1 MHTQYVCPFML
12 NPIYGTMRNFYLKRA
27 LIMFA
32 LMTFTGL
39 LFGQTSCE
47 WKLRLRDSYGDGWG
61 SNKISLSVNGVVKF
75 DKVTLDDGAGPL
87 DFTFTAST
95 GDVVK
100 VEYFAVSWSYP
111 DETSWELL
119 NVNGEKVAGEGPD
132 VYNPAGG
139 ELTLSCPVP
148 IDLLPVALQE
158 PKSGNSLTDQETIKV
173 KYTNNG
179 TDVLNGDFE
188 VYYTIDGNEI
198 RETVTGQEI
207 TSKGEYIHTF
217 ATKADLSAKKMHTI
231 TAGITAAS
239 EDSPDNNVTD
249 YNIFNTEPNKILVY
263 DHTNTS
269 ILKYTLPN
277 ITDKEDIVTS
287 EQFDGKMLRQI
298 TYLPDGNI
306 YALSTRDT
314 MLQINHDTKE
324 ITSLFEVDVEEYISE
339 WTSLKFNT
347 KTKKLYLAGKNST
360 KSFIYLVDLL
370 GETTE
375 KIVELDGA
383 ISSMTFDNVGVL
395 YVLDAK
401 VDKKLYTLNID
412 TEEKTEITALSDDVC
427 DYYFSSIFTDRESGD
442 VYIIN
447 NTNSEK
453 NKVFFVNSDTKKVY
467 YIGMDNNTEDIRS
480 VVTEYTEENPLY
492 FISFASENQ
501 KESSVINQ
509 EEKTI
514 KHKLF
519 FGKDITKVKPQ
530 FIVPEG
536 VTIALKDSREPVING
551 ETVLDLTND
560 VVVVLSANG
569 KTEEW
574 TISAVVGKNHENA
587 IETFAIANQ
596 FVDAVINNEE
606 REVVIEMPAGTDVSA
621 LVPQFTLSTN
631 ASVKVKGRTQIS
643 GKSTVD
649 FTKEDADVD
658 FEMYTVIAEDGK
670 KQEWR
675 VIVDVVET
683 PEKTQLSYP
692 ENEANDV
699 PTIFTLK
706 WDEVSGALGYK
717 IYLGET
723 IGDTPFATS
732 ETNKFKITDLTPNTT
747 YKLKVVPYNNAGDCT
762 EAEEWT
768 FTTDAK
774 TYIMSDATYEV
785 TNGVFYD
792 TGIEENYDVDEEH
805 TMTLKSSEAGKNVK
819 LNFSWFSTEVD
830 TDELYVFN
838 GLNIDAQQVEGSPFS
853 GSEGESTKEIIANNP
868 DGALTFYWTSDAS
881 STRSGWKARISLHEW
896 LTQDVALRDIEM
908 PQSSVSLTDN
918 ESVSFDV
925 INRGTE
931 AVNAVDIE
939 YVVNGDVANKQT
951 RTVTFDTPLAVG
963 EFTKVTIDN
972 IDLSAEGNYN
982 ILFTA
987 VLAGDTNA
995 EQQEVSGSVIHA
1007 EMMSLTDVLDF
1018 TDSDTEKS
1026 KYVVIS
1032 EYFAGSEISEA
1043 QSTTGNTSLA
1053 MYGTTYTGW
1062 SNVHGTTHFTKN
1074 ASHAIK
1080 LNVSVDATS
1089 LSALEFG
1096 FDALLNQTSWSTNS
1110 YMRVMV
1116 NGNNVSGTIE
1126 PSKNATFKSHNF
1138 DISAYVGGIIN
1149 IVVEARVKDKAETV
1163 YLDNVHFRVPKAVDA
1178 QIVSISGL
1186 RNGGNSATEQATIKV
1201 KNIGVADINKII
1213 AECTIDGNSAAKI
1226 QSTIDLATP
1235 LSYNQETDVTL
1246 SNIDLSAIGTHNLEF
1261 NIVVENDADID
1272 NNTKE
1277 LTVVTKAVVNTF
1289 PYSEDF
1295 EADHAW
1301 DIDGA
1306 SPSWEVATPAG
1317 EIINSAASGSKVFIT
1332 NADGSHNEDEA
1343 SFVQSPEFD
1352 FSSLTS
1358 PVLELK
1364 TWWNL
1369 DKDSDVAYI
1378 AYSTDKGAS
1387 WELLGS
1393 TSTGENWYN
1402 STWWADI
1409 ESWTGDGNGEWITS
1423 KYRDMAALAGKS
1435 SVIFR
1440 VVMLA
1445 DESEPSLEGFAFDDF
1460 KIYERPAV
1468 DAALTSVVKPS
1479 DMTIPATVKPTVKI
1493 RNFGSAELTTDVT
1506 LTINPGNNTFTKT
1519 VTTLAS
1525 GSSEDVEFDEWQAVS
1540 GKYTLTFSI
1549 NPAGDATPENNSIA
1563 TEVVL
1568 DEAKMD
1574 NYYIQGAEAPVID
1587 ENAKTITIDAKESSD
1602 ITAMKAVFDLTTG
1615 ATATVN
1621 GVEQESG
1628 VTINDFT
1635 NPVVYL
1641 LTAPDGVST
1650 VEWTV
1655 TVNAYKQKGNDI
1667 TLFAV
1672 DGQSDDSYIG
1682 INEVFVE
1689 MPFGT
1694 DMTALV
1700 PTFELSENAKAYIGD
1715 DLQTTAVSAV
1725 DFTKG
1730 AVEYKVVSES
1740 GEEQIWTVT
1749 VDDKPNSATEIK
1761 AFTVSGSVADATINA
1776 TAKTITAEVPYA
1788 SDITTVNVDFEL
1800 SEGAVLMVNDSE
1812 IATGS
1817 AIDFTNAVTAKIIAE
1832 DAISANEWTVT
1843 VTKATAS
1850 DNNKLTALNVD
1861 GTSVNEFAADTYT
1874 YNVTLDA
1881 GTTATPDVTA
1891 TAADATA
1898 NVTITDATNILSDTE
1913 ADRTT
1918 TVAVTAENGN
1928 KKEYKVVFYVES
1940 DETALSEIKIDGTVI
1955 DGFAADVYT
1964 YNVELPEN
1972 TTATPEV
1979 TAVAVSTKAQVAVT
1993 DAADVTSDNATERT
2007 TTIVV
2012 TAENGDTQEY
2022 KVVFAVKKIT
2032 DVEVD
2037 ALNSVVVYPNPATD
2051 FVQIANAEGFRI
2063 TIMNSTGN
2071 VVEQNVVN
2079 SDNYTVDVSNLT
2091 RGIYLIKLVNGESVR
2106 TIKITVK

>member
-1 MHTQYVCPFML
+1 ML
-12 NPIYGTMRNFYLKRA
+12 NPIYGTMRNFYFKKA
-27 LIMFA
+27 LIVLV
-32 LMTFTGL
+32 LMTFSGL
-39 LFGQTSCE
+39 LFGQTSCD

-61 SNKISLSVNGVVKF
+61 SNKISLYVNGVLKF

-87 DFTFTAST
+87 DFSFTAST

-119 NVNGEKVAGEGPD
+119 NANDEKVAGEGPD

-139 ELTLSCPVP
+139 EFTLSCPVP
-148 IDLLPVALQE
+148 IDLLPVSIEE
-158 PKSGNSLTDQETIKV
+158 PKSSNSLTNQETIKI
-173 KYTNNG
+173 KYANNG
-179 TDVLNGDFE
+179 ISALNENFE

-207 TSKGEYIHTF
+207 LAKGEYIHTF

-231 TAGITAAS
+231 TAGITTAS
-239 EDSPDNNVTD
+239 EDNAGNDVTEYNV
-249 YNIFNTEPNKILVY
+249 FNTDPNKILVY
-263 DHTNTS
+263 DHTDTK
-269 ILKYTLPN
+269 IIKYTLPN
-277 ITDKEDIVTS
+277 ITDKEDVIAT
-287 EQFDGKMLRQI
+287 EAFDGKMLRQI
-298 TYLPDGNI
+298 TYLTDGNI

-314 MLQINHDTKE
+314 MLQINPDTKE
-324 ITSLFEVDVEEYISE
+324 VKSLFEIDVEEYISE
-339 WTSLKFNT
+339 WTALKYNT
-347 KTKKLYLAGKNST
+347 VTKKLYLAGKNST
-360 KSFIYLVDLL
+360 KSYIYEVSLL
-370 GETTE
+370 GQATE
-375 KIVELDGA
+375 RILEFDGA
-383 ISSMTFDNVGVL
+383 ISSMTFDNEGVL
-395 YVLDAK
+395 YVFDAK
-401 VDKKLYTLNID
+401 IGKKLYTLDITSN
-412 TEEKTEITALSDDVC
+412 TKTEVTALSDQVC

-442 VYIIN
+442 IYIVN

-453 NKVFFVNSDTKKVY
+453 NRVFTVNKDTEKIY
-467 YIGMDNNTEDIRS
+467 YIGMDDNSEDIRS
-480 VVTEYTEENPLY
+480 VVTEYTDENPLY
-492 FISFASENQ
+492 FISFGSENQ
-501 KESSVINQ
+501 KEAAVINQ
-509 EEKTI
+509 ELKTI

-536 VTIALKDSREPVING
+536 VTVTLKDSRETIING

-560 VVVVLSANG
+560 VVVVLSSDS

-574 TISAVVGKNHENA
+574 TISAVVGKNHETL
-587 IETFAIANQ
+587 IETFSIENQ
-596 FVDAVINNEE
+596 LVDAVISKEDNEII
-606 REVVIEMPAGTDVSA
+606 IEMPAGTDVSL
-621 LVPQFTLSTN
+621 LVPQFTLSVN
-631 ASVKVKGRTQIS
+631 AAVKVKGRTQIS
-643 GKSTVD
+643 GKSKVD

-658 FEMYTVIAEDGK
+658 FEMYTVVAEDGK
-670 KQEWR
+670 KQEWK
-675 VIVDVVET
+675 VIVDVVDT
-683 PEKTQLSYP
+683 PEKPTLDYP
-692 ENEANDV
+692 ENEAADV
-699 PTIFTLK
+699 PTTFTIK
-706 WDEVSGALGYK
+706 WNEVLGALGYK

-723 IGDTPFATS
+723 LGDTPFATS
-732 ETNKFKITDLTPNTT
+732 ETNKLKVTDLTPNTA

-762 EAEEWT
+762 DAEEWT
-768 FTTDAK
+768 FTTGDK
-774 TYIMSDATYEV
+774 TYIISDATYEV

-792 TGIEENYDVDEEH
+792 TGIEDNYNIDEEH
-805 TMTLKSSEAGKNVK
+805 TMTLKPSEAGKNVK

-830 TDELYVFN
+830 ADELYVFN
-838 GLNIDAQQVEGSPFS
+838 GSNIDATQVAGSPFS

-868 DGALTFYWTSDAS
+868 EGSLTFYWTSDAS
-881 STRSGWKARISLHEW
+881 STRSGWKAKISLHEW

-908 PQSSVSLTDN
+908 PQSSVSLTGN

-925 INRGTE
+925 VNKGTE

-939 YVVNGDVANKQT
+939 YVINGDVANKQT
-951 RTVTFDTPLAVG
+951 KTVTFDTPIAAG
-963 EFTKVTIDN
+963 EHKKVTIDN
-972 IDLSAEGNYN
+972 IDFSAVGSYN

-995 EQQEVSGSVIHA
+995 EQQEVSGSVVHA
-1007 EMMSLTDVLDF
+1007 EMMSVSDILDF

-1032 EYFAGSEISEA
+1032 EFFAGSEISEA

-1062 SNVHGTTHFTKN
+1062 SNVYGTTHFTKN

-1080 LNVSVDATS
+1080 LNLSVDATS

-1096 FDALLNQTSWSTNS
+1096 FDALLNKTTWSTNS

-1126 PSKNATFKSHNF
+1126 PSSNATFKSHNF

-1149 IVVEARVKDKAETV
+1149 IVIEARVKDKAETV
-1163 YLDNVHFRVPKAVDA
+1163 YLDNVHFRVPEAVDA
-1178 QIVSISGL
+1178 QIISISGL

-1201 KNIGVADINKII
+1201 KNIGVTDINKIV
-1213 AECTIDGNSAAKI
+1213 AECTIDGNSAAKV

-1261 NIVVENDADID
+1261 NIVVENDADTD

-1277 LTVVTKAVVNTF
+1277 LTVVTQEVVNTF

-1295 EADHAW
+1295 EAEHGW
-1301 DIDGA
+1301 DIDGT

-1317 EIINSAASGSKVFIT
+1317 EIINSAASGSKAFIT
-1332 NADGSHNEDEA
+1332 NADGSHNKDEA

-1352 FSSLTS
+1352 FSSLTN
-1358 PVLELK
+1358 PMIELK

-1369 DKDSDVAYI
+1369 DKDSDIAYI
-1378 AYSTDKGAS
+1378 AYSIDKGAS
-1387 WELLGS
+1387 WELVGS

-1402 STWWADI
+1402 STWWADT
-1409 ESWTGDGNGEWITS
+1409 ESWTDEGNGEWITS
-1423 KYRDMAALAGKS
+1423 KYRDLSALAGKS

-1445 DESEPSLEGFAFDDF
+1445 DDSDPSNEGFAFDDF
-1460 KIYERPAV
+1460 KIYEKPSV
-1468 DAALTSVVKPS
+1468 DVALTSIVKPS
-1479 DMTIPATVKPTVKI
+1479 DMTTPGTVKPTVSVK
-1493 RNFGSAELTTDVT
+1493 NLGTAELTTDVT
-1506 LTINPGNNTFTKT
+1506 LTINPGNSTFTKT
-1519 VTTLAS
+1519 VTALTS
-1525 GSSEDVEFDEWQAVS
+1525 GNSQDVEFDEWEAVS

-1549 NPAGDATPENNSIA
+1549 NPAGDVTPDNNSIS
-1563 TEVVL
+1563 TEVAL
-1568 DEAKMD
+1568 DMAKMN

-1587 ENAKTITIDAKESSD
+1587 EDAKTITIDAKESSD

-1615 ATATVN
+1615 AKATVG

-1641 LTAPDGVST
+1641 LTAPDGIAT
-1650 VEWTV
+1650 IEWTV
-1655 TVNAYKQKGNDI
+1655 TVNPYKQKGNDI
-1667 TLFAV
+1667 TLFTV
-1672 DGQSDDSYIG
+1672 DGQSDDTYIG
-1682 INEVFVE
+1682 TNEVYIE
-1689 MPFGT
+1689 MPYGV
-1694 DMTALV
+1694 DMAALV

-1740 GEEQIWTVT
+1740 GEEKVWTVT
-1749 VDDKPNSATEIK
+1749 IDDAPNNAASIK
-1761 AFTVSGSVADATINA
+1761 TFTVDGSTAAATIDA
-1776 TAKTITAEVPYA
+1776 TAKTVTAEVAYTT
-1788 SDITTVNVDFEL
+1788 DITTVNVEFEL
-1800 SEGAVLMVNDSE
+1800 SEGATFIVNDSE

-1817 AIDFTNAVTAKIIAE
+1817 AIDFTNAVTANVIAE
-1832 DAISANEWTVT
+1832 NGIDKEVWTVT

-1850 DNNKLTALNVD
+1850 DNNKLSALNVD
-1861 GTSVNEFAADTYT
+1861 GTAVNGFAANTYT

-1881 GTTATPDVTA
+1881 GITATPDVTA

-1898 NVTITDATNILSDTE
+1898 NIAITDATDILSDTE

-1928 KKEYKVVFYVES
+1928 VQEYKIVFYVES
-1940 DETALSEIKIDGTVI
+1940 DVTALSEIKIDGTVVN
-1955 DGFAADVYT
+1955 GFAADVYT
-1964 YNVELPEN
+1964 YNVELPVN

-1979 TAVAVSTKAQVAVT
+1979 TAAAVSAKAKVVITAAT
-1993 DAADVTSDNATERT
+1993 DITSDIATDRT
-2007 TTIVV
+2007 TTVVV
-2012 TAENGDTQEY
+2012 TAESGNTQEY
-2022 KVVFAVKKIT
+2022 KVIFAVKKST
-2032 DVEVD
+2032 GVEMD
-2037 ALNSVVVYPNPATD
+2037 ALNNVIVYPNPTAD
-2051 FVQIANAEGFRI
+2051 FVNITNAEGFRM
-2063 TIMNSTGN
+2063 TMMNSTGN
-2071 VVEQNVVN
+2071 IIESNIIN
-2079 SDNYTVDVSNLT
+2079 SDIYTLDVNNLAK
-2091 RGIYLIKLVNGESVR
+2091 GIYLIKLVNGDNVR